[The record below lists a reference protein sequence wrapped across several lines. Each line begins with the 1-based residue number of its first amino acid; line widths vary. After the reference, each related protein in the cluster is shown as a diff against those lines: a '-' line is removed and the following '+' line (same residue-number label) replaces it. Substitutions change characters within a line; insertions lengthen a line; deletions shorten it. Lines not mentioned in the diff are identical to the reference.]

1 MWDAKT
7 SHKLDVNQIKSNSP
21 RRHKPINP
29 FDMEN
34 TNNNNLQKQIPTQ
47 NNMSV
52 QRIEH
57 HNLHFQP
64 FVHLLFVEELR
75 FPAAAKIV
83 A

>member
-1 MWDAKT
+1 
-7 SHKLDVNQIKSNSP
+7 
-21 RRHKPINP
+21 
-29 FDMEN
+29 
-34 TNNNNLQKQIPTQ
+34 
-47 NNMSV
+47 MSV

-64 FVHLLFVEELR
+64 FVHLLFAEELQ